1 MIEGTKG
8 MYKDVKWLGNTYMK
22 KPHKKFTGFELRE
35 ENRILYDAFKFLP
48 FSVFLAIPGLELALP
63 LYLLFFPN
71 SIPTWYIF
79 DHAWD
84 AKIEKLEE
92 K

>member
-1 MIEGTKG
+1 
-8 MYKDVKWLGNTYMK
+8 MYKL
-22 KPHKKFTGFELRE
+22 KPHRKFTGFELRE
-35 ENRILYDAFKFLP
+35 ENRILFDGFKFLP
-48 FSVFLAIPGLELALP
+48 FSAFLFIPGGEVFLP

-71 SIPTWYIF
+71 AVPTWYYF

-84 AKIEKLEE
+84 AKIEKLEI